1 MFSAFFLLPLEQRPA
16 REREAGGSPAA
27 TTTEPPPAC
36 GSFRLTSGTARRRS
50 EDGDRTEDETAAARG
65 STSATRLIHNIMV
78 FSIPDYT
85 IGNVTPQK

>member
-36 GSFRLTSGTARRRS
+36 GSFRLANGTARQRS
-50 EDGDRTEDETAAARG
+50 EDGDRMEEESAAALEGFYDNVRLCSALAVWRG
-65 STSATRLIHNIMV
+65 RC
-78 FSIPDYT
+78 
-85 IGNVTPQK
+85 